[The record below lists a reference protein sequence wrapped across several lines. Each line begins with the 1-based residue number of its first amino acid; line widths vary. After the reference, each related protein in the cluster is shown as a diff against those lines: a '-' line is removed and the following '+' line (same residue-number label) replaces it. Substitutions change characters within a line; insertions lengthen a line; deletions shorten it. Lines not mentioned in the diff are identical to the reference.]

1 MLPQQW
7 GAFEHRLEVTKSV
20 FKPAHKAVEKL
31 SLTISDAPNA
41 LYGLPDITSCLI
53 RMSHTERYA
62 GVASDTA
69 REGEAEKMRDG
80 KRESAFRP
88 PVDARQA
95 EGGGQRGSEPRCM
108 DMLRCS
114 VRRARTVGMLRG
126 PAGVNPACAPPSCT
140 THAASSGQEPAG
152 HPPAHALLPPQF

>member
-7 GAFEHRLEVTKSV
+7 GAFEHRLKVTKSV

-31 SLTISDAPNA
+31 GLTISDAPNA

-53 RMSHTERYA
+53 RMSHTESYA

-80 KRESAFRP
+80 EEGKRIP
-88 PVDARQA
+88 T
-95 EGGGQRGSEPRCM
+95 PR
-108 DMLRCS
+108 
-114 VRRARTVGMLRG
+114 
-126 PAGVNPACAPPSCT
+126 
-140 THAASSGQEPAG
+140 
-152 HPPAHALLPPQF
+152 